1 MKNYQKI
8 FLCLCLS
15 LLLKEIITAE
25 TIIELKEEP
34 ELKKSQMK
42 TELTS
47 NMAKYILKVKIIKF
61 TAKSFFIF
69 FLIF

>member
-15 LLLKEIITAE
+15 LILKEIITAE
-25 TIIELKEEP
+25 TIIKLKEEP
-34 ELKKSQMK
+34 EFKKGQVK

-47 NMAKYILKVKIIKF
+47 NMAKYILKVKIKKIDN
-61 TAKSFFIF
+61 
-69 FLIF
+69 

>member
-15 LLLKEIITAE
+15 LMLKKIITAE
-25 TIIELKEEP
+25 TIIELKEP
-34 ELKKSQMK
+34 EFKKSQVK

-47 NMAKYILKVKIIKF
+47 NMANYILKVKIKKIDN
-61 TAKSFFIF
+61 
-69 FLIF
+69 